1 MNLVTR
7 AQWGARPPRNRTPL
21 NPTGATAHWEG
32 PHMGTFPHTACPS
45 KVRGIQDFHMGTRG
59 WSDIAYNAVVC
70 PHGYVFEGRG
80 PGVRSAANGT
90 DPGNDADVA
99 VCYLSGEG
107 DPFTPEGAQAMADAM
122 HWLSPGGK
130 RHAHRDWKP
139 TACPG
144 DTIAAWAH
152 SPAALTAGADQGE
165 DDVTRDELDDALEAH
180 GFKQAV
186 LALQIEKREIERD
199 RRRWRRLWAEL
210 AKTEM
215 PADVESDARLVE
227 IDQEIQALQAQVG
240 AAEGAGKVTG

>member
-7 AQWGARPPRNRTPL
+7 TQWGARPPRNRTPF

-32 PHMGTFPHTACPS
+32 PHMGTFPHDQCPA
-45 KVRGIQDFHMGTRG
+45 KVRQIQNFHMDTRG
-59 WSDIAYNAVVC
+59 WSDIAYNAIVC
-70 PHGYVFEGRG
+70 PHGTTYEGRG

-90 DPGNDADVA
+90 DEGNDNDVA

-152 SPAALTAGADQGE
+152 SPAALSGTDPE
-165 DDVTRDELDDALEAH
+165 ENDVTREELDDAL
-180 GFKQAV
+180 
-186 LALQIEKREIERD
+186 
-199 RRRWRRLWAEL
+199 
-210 AKTEM
+210 
-215 PADVESDARLVE
+215 VESDERAKAREKAMVDELRDQAKRHNEAARTRDTKILGLLTE
-227 IDQEIQALQAQVG
+227 IRDALK
-240 AAEGAGKVTG
+240 ES

>member
-7 AQWGARPPRNRTPL
+7 AQWGARPRKGNPTPL
-21 NPTGATAHWEG
+21 RPTGATAHWEG
-32 PHMGTFPHTACPS
+32 PHMGSFSHDACAG
-45 KVRGIQDFHMGTRG
+45 KVRGIQAFHMDDRG
-59 WSDIAYNAVVC
+59 WSDIAYNAIVC

-107 DPFTPEGAQAMADAM
+107 DPFTAEGQAAMADAM
-122 HWLSPGGK
+122 HWLCPGGK

-152 SPAALTAGADQGE
+152 SPAALTPTQPTGGFGTMDDPSILEEFANITKRTGAKI
-165 DDVTRDELDDALEAH
+165 DAA
-180 GFKQAV
+180 
-186 LALQIEKREIERD
+186 LAEIARREKRHNAAARERD
-199 RRRWRRLWAEL
+199 AKLL
-210 AKTEM
+210 ATLERIATK
-215 PADVESDARLVE
+215 L
-227 IDQEIQALQAQVG
+227 G
-240 AAEGAGKVTG
+240 A

>member
-7 AQWGARPPRNRTPL
+7 SQWGARPPRNRTPL

-32 PHMGTFPHTACPS
+32 PHMGTFPHDQCPS
-45 KVRGIQDFHMGTRG
+45 KVRGIQDFHMDTRG
-59 WSDIAYNAVVC
+59 WSDIAYNAIVC
-70 PHGYVFEGRG
+70 PHGTVYEGRG

-107 DPFTPEGAQAMADAM
+107 DPFTPEAQQAMADAM

-152 SPAALTAGADQGE
+152 SPAALSGTDQTTGGFGTMDDQQITKLFEDVAAQANARTQAITSKIEASERRTRRLLKAVALKAGM
-165 DDVTRDELDDALEAH
+165 TEAEI
-180 GFKQAV
+180 QAV
-186 LALQIEKREIERD
+186 LNNE
-199 RRRWRRLWAEL
+199 
-210 AKTEM
+210 T
-215 PADVESDARLVE
+215 P
-227 IDQEIQALQAQVG
+227 
-240 AAEGAGKVTG
+240 

>member
-32 PHMGTFPHTACPS
+32 PHMGVFPHTACPS
-45 KVRGIQDFHMGTRG
+45 KVRGIQAFHMDSRG
-59 WSDIAYNAVVC
+59 WSDIAYNAIVC

-90 DPGNDADVA
+90 DPGNDNDAA

-107 DPFTPEGAQAMADAM
+107 DPFTPAGAQAMADAM

-152 SPAALTAGADQGE
+152 SPAALTPGTAPTTGGFGTMTDDQI
-165 DDVTRDELDDALEAH
+165 TKL
-180 GFKQAV
+180 FKDQST
-186 LALQIEKREIERD
+186 QN
-199 RRRWRRLWAEL
+199 
-210 AKTEM
+210 
-215 PADVESDARLVE
+215 DARFK
-227 IDQEIQALQAQVG
+227 ALQADIDRNKRKLNRLL
-240 AAEGAGKVTG
+240 EHFDLRSDDDT

>member
-152 SPAALTAGADQGE
+152 SPAALSGTTNPTTTGGFGTMDDKQITKLFE
-165 DDVTRDELDDALEAH
+165 DVAAQANARTQAITSKIEASERRTRRLLKAVARRTGMTDDEIM
-180 GFKQAV
+180 AV
-186 LALQIEKREIERD
+186 LNNE
-199 RRRWRRLWAEL
+199 
-210 AKTEM
+210 T
-215 PADVESDARLVE
+215 P
-227 IDQEIQALQAQVG
+227 
-240 AAEGAGKVTG
+240 